1 MGLEKALL
9 TPEAGSPIPCMFN
22 PAEISLSKSNS
33 WEGAKVKGQ
42 NAPPLEFQG
51 GESATIS
58 LSLIFDTSLTG
69 QDVSEHTNRLF
80 KLMNVDDSLPGASS
94 SNNAA
99 RPPWVRLEWGATR
112 TFKAVL
118 DRLAVRYT
126 YFDDR
131 GTPLR
136 AKADLSLKQYENEAD
151 TYPLQN
157 PTSFTPRPHRT
168 HTLVAGDTLDRL
180 AARYYRDATAWR
192 RIAEANRVLDPLE
205 LPLGRVLVI
214 PEPAV
219 RNRG

>member
-1 MGLEKALL
+1 MGLEKAQL
-9 TPEAGSPIPCMFN
+9 TPESGPPIPGMFN

-33 WEGAKVKGQ
+33 WKATESKGT
-42 NAPPLEFQG
+42 NAPTLEFQAG
-51 GESATIS
+51 TSATIS
-58 LSLIFDTSLTG
+58 LNLVFDTSLTG
-69 QDVSEHTNRLF
+69 QDVSTHTNKLF
-80 KLMNVDDSLPGASS
+80 DLMKVDPSLPGATS

-99 RPPWVRLEWGATR
+99 RPPWVKLEWGSTH

-118 DRLAVRYT
+118 ERLAVRYT

-136 AKADLSLKQYENEAD
+136 AKADLSLKQYEDEES
-151 TYPLQN
+151 YPLQN

-205 LPLGRVLVI
+205 LPIGGVLVI